1 MRNKKPLY
9 LCLKMLFISVQTG
22 LVYEEKMMRKKIL
35 YPLLIIAEIIAAFLY
50 YSYQKCKY
58 SEIAREFFTQSKPRK
73 PPVSN
78 VGRNWHIPNIKKI
91 IRIFLQLEHMF
102 LIVINCMKN
111 I

>member
-50 YSYQKCKY
+50 YSVKNVSIPKLRVNSSHKASQG
-58 SEIAREFFTQSKPRK
+58 SPRFQPWGGIGTYPILRK
-73 PPVSN
+73 S
-78 VGRNWHIPNIKKI
+78 
-91 IRIFLQLEHMF
+91 
-102 LIVINCMKN
+102 
-111 I
+111 